1 MTNLRNWST
10 GHWVRRAAVATTIVL
25 LIAITVAGWA
35 YLASLALED
44 VQTSAL
50 DEALAALNE
59 GRYEEARALVTDM
72 LQGSLPKHEYG
83 GPLYVLGAV
92 KIHDAEQH
100 ATSEERQTE
109 FLVASRYLREARVY
123 GFPPPLEIEGL
134 LLLGQSLLE
143 SNQYEEGI
151 QVLEELLVAYP
162 PAEHSGVWEAH
173 RALAEACLLMPE
185 PNLTKSLTHNDA
197 YLTSPTLAANERAD
211 ALLVRAQCLS
221 RLGRLAEAR
230 QALSSIPTDSDRRGA
245 VLLANAQLT
254 FDELIAGVEKTPP
267 GERPAVLAA
276 AGTKVADAMQQL
288 QQAKSLDTG
297 DGPVARG
304 ACYQL
309 GRGFELQGNK
319 EEAIKQYLKT
329 RQIYGDTPEGLAAAL
344 AEAELLRQKGDL
356 EGASLGYRRVLESI
370 NNTASYRGTVLPL
383 ETIRTKV
390 LAAFADFA
398 AQRHFEEALALLD
411 HFTPLF
417 PRSDQLEFR
426 GELLRQ
432 WGELLLSQST
442 GDEEHPDV
450 ARTGGMR
457 QLRAAG
463 LAFEQL
469 AELRFASRSYSDD
482 VWRSAESYFRGHCF
496 SRSVRQLN
504 KYLNNDPERRA
515 ADALLRLGQAHLAL
529 GQVTESVAAFQEC
542 IEFHPKDSSTYQAR
556 IDCAKAYLHLGS
568 AKEAEQLLRENLDGS
583 TLKPNSREWK
593 DSLFELGMLLHQK
606 GEHEQAIT
614 TLEEAVERYPQDSQ
628 SLLAQYMI
636 GESYHQWAEE
646 LLTQAREAPAN
657 SETEKMQ
664 QLAMQRLNKA
674 LEQFET
680 VQRSIT
686 LKTHDI
692 HSDPVM
698 GSMLRNCYML
708 EGTVL
713 FDMKQYDEAIKAY
726 SNVSSLYPNEPFVL
740 ETFVQ
745 IANCWRRLK
754 REDKARGAIQQ
765 AQINL
770 ERLPTDADFAATTS
784 FNREEW
790 RTLLADISAWGK

>member
-1 MTNLRNWST
+1 MRSA
-10 GHWVRRAAVATTIVL
+10 VVATTIVL

-35 YLASLALED
+35 YLASLALEE
-44 VQTSAL
+44 VQTTAL
-50 DEALAALNE
+50 DAALAALNE
-59 GRYEEARALVTDM
+59 GRYEEARALVTD
-72 LQGSLPKHEYG
+72 LLDGSIPRHEYG
-83 GPLYVLGAV
+83 GPLFVLGAV

-100 ATSEERQTE
+100 ATAEGRHTE
-109 FLVASRYLREARVY
+109 YLVASRYLQEARVY
-123 GFPPPLEIEGL
+123 GIPPELEVEGL
-134 LLLGQSLLE
+134 LLLGESCLE
-143 SNQYEEGI
+143 SNQYEDGI
-151 QVLEELLVAYP
+151 LVLDELLIAYP
-162 PAEHSGVWEAH
+162 PAEHWTVWEAH
-173 RALAEACLLMPE
+173 RALAEAYLTMPE
-185 PNLTKSLTHNDA
+185 PNLKKSLSHNDA
-197 YLTSPTLAANERAD
+197 YLTNPTLAPDERAD
-211 ALLVRAQCLS
+211 ALLLRTQCLL

-230 QALSSIPTDSDRRGA
+230 QALSSIPSDSDRRGP
-245 VLLANAQLT
+245 VLLATAQLT
-254 FDELIAGVEKTPP
+254 FDEVKAGVEKALPA
-267 GERPAVLAA
+267 ERSSVLAT
-276 AGTKVADAMQQL
+276 AGTAVGDAMRQL
-288 QQAKSLDTG
+288 QQAKTLDTQ

-304 ACYQL
+304 VCYQL

-319 EEAIKQYLKT
+319 EEAIKQYQRT
-329 RQIYGDTPEGLAAAL
+329 RQIYGDTPEGLAATL
-344 AEAELLRQKGDL
+344 AEAELLRQKEDL
-356 EGASLGYRRVLESI
+356 EGAALGYRRVLESI
-370 NNTASYRGTVLPL
+370 KNIASYRGTILPL

-390 LAAFADFA
+390 LAAFADFV
-398 AQRHFEEALALLD
+398 AQRHFEEALAMLD

-417 PRSDQLEFR
+417 PRTDQLEFR
-426 GELLRQ
+426 GELRRQ

-442 GDEEHPDV
+442 GDEVHPDM

-469 AELRFASRSYSDD
+469 AELRFATRSYTDD
-482 VWRSAESYFRGHCF
+482 VWRSAENYFRGHCF
-496 SRSVRQLN
+496 SRSILQLN

-542 IEFHPKDSSTYQAR
+542 IEFHPQDSPTYQAR
-556 IDCAKAYLHLGS
+556 IDCAKAYLHQGS
-568 AKEAEQLLRENLDGS
+568 TKEAEQLLRDNLDGS

-606 GEHEQAIT
+606 GTHEQAIA

-646 LLTQAREAPAN
+646 LLTQSREAPAN

-664 QLAMQRLNKA
+664 ELATQRLTKA

-713 FDMKQYDEAIKAY
+713 FDMKQYEEAIKAY
-726 SNVSSLYPNEPFVL
+726 SNVSSLYQNEPFVL
-740 ETFVQ
+740 ETYVQ

-754 REDKARGAIQQ
+754 RDDKARGAMQQ
-765 AQINL
+765 AQIAL

-790 RTLLADISAWGK
+790 RTLLADMTAWGK